1 MGGRGRPVYPGRDM
15 VPDTA
20 RSSEGPL
27 WSESLI
33 DTLELEPWRLHA
45 VADARFRADG
55 GVAFSMVP
63 RALWERE
70 TAVAPDHTIPLR
82 IGVLLMERPGLR
94 LVIDAGMGKVRV
106 PRAVRGFFD
115 HLEAL
120 GGLDRALDLLG
131 WAPESVTHLVLS
143 HLHVDHAGGAFDA
156 AGRPRFSNAE
166 IVVSRRELNYALHP
180 HAFRGPVFDSRVAGL
195 VADNPRVRTVETVT
209 TELVPGIS
217 LLHLGGHTPGLMGV
231 MVRGERATLFAP
243 GDLMPTRA
251 HRRPRW
257 VLSYDQDPARV
268 YEQRRTLEHRAMA
281 HDWIL
286 HFTHDPRVAFG
297 RLGPGADIV
306 PVRVES
312 LGSVTAGG

>member
-1 MGGRGRPVYPGRDM
+1 M
-15 VPDTA
+15 V
-20 RSSEGPL
+20 SENAL
-27 WSESLI
+27 WSDSLI
-33 DTLELEPWRLHA
+33 DSLDLEPWRLHA

-55 GVAFSMVP
+55 GIAFSMVP

-70 TAVAPDHTIPLR
+70 TSVAPDHTIPLR
-82 IGVLLMERPGLR
+82 ISILLIERPGLR
-94 LVIDAGMGKVRV
+94 LVIDAGMGRVRV

-115 HLEAL
+115 HLEAE
-120 GGLDRALDLLG
+120 GGLDRALELLG
-131 WAPESVTHLVLS
+131 WAPESVTHHVLS
-143 HLHVDHAGGAFDA
+143 HLHVDHVGGAFDGNGA
-156 AGRPRFSNAE
+156 ARFPNAD
-166 IVVSRRELNYALHP
+166 IVVSRRELNYALKP
-180 HAFRGPVFDSRVAGL
+180 HALRGPVFDSRVAAL
-195 VADNPRVRTVETVT
+195 VAEHPRVRHVETVT

-231 MVRGERATLFAP
+231 MIRGERATLFAP

-297 RLGPGADIV
+297 RIGPGGDIV
-306 PVRVES
+306 PVAVERR
-312 LGSVTAGG
+312 GSVTSPTG